1 MDGDRTGG
9 GGGGVSPDGSASYS
23 PDGAGAPSRERET
36 LTRESHDVRR
46 ALGLFREGTGTVE
59 VKKRWMLKAIDETW
73 VNIIEDT
80 IPSIDVIIRHP
91 GKLLEENEE
100 LRAVEQVRRVT
111 PRSVQHL
118 SQHTDLINEIRPDGS
133 VVPSKLLNVYQDE
146 TVLTYENRF
155 LNTLINR
162 LYAFVC
168 LRVDAAEECGVDEKL
183 STLSFEQPFAE
194 GDMHGKVS
202 LRIELSEKPNEN
214 EIVKNY
220 VYSGDLWKRVLRLK
234 SLVTSYMTS
243 PFAQM
248 MGKNFVRPPVMR
260 TNLLL
265 KNVDFRRCLAL
276 WEFLE
281 SYENLGYETLVKEE
295 AETISDARVR
305 AYYETFAEQYLLFE
319 GHLGTRVGDTARDDL
334 SDGHAIPYR
343 VRTEPDPLSPRDFTY
358 TDRLPDLCPDDK
370 EALGEMQD
378 RLDYAVRVAIAAD
391 RILAEQERERKKHE
405 EEPRFRYR
413 YSFLARLILA
423 GDPVQDHYTEIKN
436 YLLSHEKVKSRV
448 SWEHESYSVG
458 RKKCAR
464 LNVKGKTLFVYLP
477 LAVGEVDEKYR
488 LTAVSGSIAEQGFPS
503 LLRVKTARGVKN
515 ALALIDRVMAGLGI
529 GRPSRLRSDDYHLP
543 YATREEMAMRV
554 PPLVKI
560 LGGDPTGAENAQTL
574 VPAPDTVTEPSV
586 PPVENT
592 AAAEPSMTPIED
604 VSAAEGISE
613 GDTAFRYRYSF
624 LARLIQAEPTV
635 QAFYGEIKN
644 HLLSFATVRAGM
656 AFGYERYHT
665 GRRTLV
671 KMKMRG
677 KALYLYCA
685 LSPANYVGK
694 KYGVQ
699 DLSGEGKT
707 PELPLLMKVKSARGV
722 KYAKEIVND
731 LMRSYDLK
739 KTETPSVDYTR
750 PYQTTEELVN
760 LPEPLVKKIPV
771 ALGAD
776 YFATRN
782 AQGRVRPT
790 EDGGEDDDA

>member
-1 MDGDRTGG
+1 MDGERTYREQLNH
-9 GGGGVSPDGSASYS
+9 SPDGSAPS
-23 PDGAGAPSRERET
+23 PSDGAGAPTWERGT
-36 LTRESHDVRR
+36 LTRDSRDVRR

-73 VNIIEDT
+73 VTMIEDT

-133 VVPSKLLNVYQDE
+133 VIPSKLLNVYQDE

-168 LRVDAAEECGVDEKL
+168 LRVDAAEECGTDEKL
-183 STLSFEQPFAE
+183 SSLSFEQPFAD
-194 GDMHGKVS
+194 GDVHGKVS

-220 VYSGDLWKRVLRLK
+220 VYSGDLWKRVLRVK

-243 PFAQM
+243 PFSQM

-295 AETISDARVR
+295 TETISDARVR

-319 GHLGTRVGDTARDDL
+319 GHLGTRVGDTAPHDL
-334 SDGHAIPYR
+334 SDGETIPYR

-358 TDRLPDLCPDDK
+358 TDKLPDLCPDDR
-370 EALGEMQD
+370 EAPGEMQD
-378 RLDYAVRVAIAAD
+378 RIDYAVRVAIAAD
-391 RILAEQERERKKHE
+391 RILAERERERKKHE

-477 LAVGEVDEKYR
+477 LTVGEVDEKYR
-488 LTAVSGSIAEQGFPS
+488 LTAVSGTIAEQGFPS

-529 GRPSRLRSDDYHLP
+529 GKPSRLRSDDYHLP
-543 YATREEMAMRV
+543 LATREEMAMRV

-560 LGGDPTGAENAQTL
+560 LGGDPTGEENAPT
-574 VPAPDTVTEPSV
+574 PATAPDTVIEPSV
-586 PPVENT
+586 SPVENI
-592 AAAEPSMTPIED
+592 AVAEPSGAPTVDED
-604 VSAAEGISE
+604 AGEVCAEGE
-613 GDTAFRYRYSF
+613 TTFRYRYSF
-624 LARLIQAEPTV
+624 LARLIQAEPSL

-656 AFGYERYHT
+656 AFGYERFHT

-694 KYGVQ
+694 KYGVK
-699 DLSGEGKT
+699 DLSDGGKT

-722 KYAKEIVND
+722 KYAKEIVSD
-731 LMRSYDLK
+731 LMRAYGLQ

-750 PYQTTEELVN
+750 PYQTTEELAN
-760 LPEPLVKKIPV
+760 LPEPLVKIIPV
-771 ALGAD
+771 ARGTD
-776 YFATRN
+776 YFATLN
-782 AQGRVRPT
+782 AQGHPT

>member
-1 MDGDRTGG
+1 MDGERTYREQLNH
-9 GGGGVSPDGSASYS
+9 SPDGSVSSS

-36 LTRESHDVRR
+36 LTRESRDFRR
-46 ALGLFREGTGTVE
+46 VLGLFREGIGTVE

-73 VNIIEDT
+73 VTMIEDT

-168 LRVDAAEECGVDEKL
+168 LRVDAAEECGTDEKL
-183 STLSFEQPFAE
+183 SSLSFEQPFAD
-194 GDMHGKVS
+194 GDVHGKVS

-214 EIVKNY
+214 EVVKNY
-220 VYSGDLWKRVLRLK
+220 VYSGDLWKRVLRVK

-265 KNVDFRRCLAL
+265 KNVDFRRCLTL

-295 AETISDARVR
+295 TETISDACVR
-305 AYYETFAEQYLLFE
+305 AYDETFAEQYLLFE
-319 GHLGTRVGDTARDDL
+319 KHLGTRVGDTARYDL
-334 SDGHAIPYR
+334 SDGETIPYR
-343 VRTEPDPLSPRDFTY
+343 VKTEPDPLSPRDFTY
-358 TDRLPDLCPDDK
+358 TDKLPDRCPDDK
-370 EALGEMQD
+370 EALYEMRD
-378 RLDYAVRVAIAAD
+378 RIDYAVRVAVAAD
-391 RILAEQERERKKHE
+391 RILAEQERKKHE
-405 EEPRFRYR
+405 AEPRFRYR

-423 GDPVQDHYTEIKN
+423 GDPAQDYYTEIKN

-488 LTAVSGSIAEQGFPS
+488 LTAVSDAVAEQGFPS
-503 LLRVKTARGVKN
+503 LLRVRTARGVKN

-529 GRPSRLRSDDYHLP
+529 GKPSRLRSDDYHLP
-543 YATREEMAMRV
+543 PATREEMAMRV

-560 LGGDPTGAENAQTL
+560 LGGDPMGEENAPTPT
-574 VPAPDTVTEPSV
+574 PAPDIVTEPSV
-586 PPVENT
+586 PPIENT
-592 AAAEPSMTPIED
+592 AAEEPSSIPTGDED
-604 VSAAEGISE
+604 AEEVCTE
-613 GDTAFRYRYSF
+613 GETVFRYRYSF
-624 LARLIQAEPTV
+624 LARLIQAEPSL

-656 AFGYERYHT
+656 AFGYERFHT

-685 LSPANYVGK
+685 LSPASYVGK
-694 KYGVQ
+694 KYGVK
-699 DLSGEGKT
+699 DLSDGGKT
-707 PELPLLMKVKSARGV
+707 TELPLLMKVKSARGV
-722 KYAKEIVND
+722 KYAKEIISD
-731 LMRSYDLK
+731 LMRACDLK

-760 LPEPLVKKIPV
+760 LPEPLVKKIP
-771 ALGAD
+771 AARGTDFFTA
-776 YFATRN
+776 RN
-782 AQGRVRPT
+782 AQNGAHPT